1 MCFKEIKKRCEEH
14 LRITIT
20 LFFIILA
27 FIIGAFFFC
36 VFTPQNESVGSPIGV
51 EPQKLDVSLS
61 QGENF
66 TKTISISV
74 KKQGDVNITL
84 YANKL
89 MYDWVPSINRS
100 FHVEAN
106 ETYYINVEFVNL
118 SNATFGEY
126 EGRIEITHNGSVE
139 KKIPIILTIKPRE
152 IIPKNVSIL
161 LVP

>member
-1 MCFKEIKKRCEEH
+1 MRLKKIKFCEKH
-14 LRITIT
+14 LLGIIMIAI
-20 LFFIILA
+20 FIISLIPTA
-27 FIIGAFFFC
+27 I
-36 VFTPQNESVGSPIGV
+36 VFYFTLPEEVAKTKIVV

-61 QGENF
+61 PGEKY

-74 KKQGDVNITL
+74 QEQGDVNITL

-89 MYDWVPSINRS
+89 MYDWVPSIKKN
-100 FHVEAN
+100 FQVEAN

-118 SNATFGEY
+118 SNATFGKY